1 MPVPITAEHAIPRRL
16 HKDAVFDHLVAAIL
30 DGSLAPGERL
40 RDVDLERWL
49 GVSRTPIRVALARL
63 AGLGLVETASTR
75 ETRVVRRRAGA
86 AADVLAA
93 GCVLAGLAVVD
104 ASATRGAVVRADLA
118 EALDGLL
125 DGLPD
130 GPLGGLLGGLLGG
143 GGRARRPTAGRGA
156 GATAAGL
163 VGDAVQVA
171 SRLTGVAGSNEL
183 LRRRLETTGLVLR
196 HHLPALDREA
206 GRAVLEAL
214 DDLRAVLSAPPPLDA
229 APRSGDA
236 AGGTAGDTAGDAV
249 GHTAGDTIGADV
261 ATVLGGLA
269 ARLVAMAGP
278 GPVAPAPSSATVI
291 GPGRA
296 TLSSGVHAVLS
307 RAVLDGVLAP
317 GERLVDDELIAWLG
331 VSRTPIRT
339 ALERLGDGGLVLLAA
354 NRYTRVALP
363 DADDLDDARSLYA
376 HLLAWSIDRPAAD
389 GGPDPDEVDR
399 LLTGVRPWA
408 HRVEG
413 RPLTA
418 VSLRPASSVLRL
430 LASVPASGALARTL
444 DDVGPRL
451 GHAVVSLGLELPVG
465 AWQSFETSVRE
476 GLTRSD
482 GTRGRAVTALLDA
495 LAPAAATPTSEP

>member
-63 AGLGLVETASTR
+63 AGLGLVETVSTR
-75 ETRVVRRRAGA
+75 ETRVVPRRAGA
-86 AADVLAA
+86 AADALAT
-93 GCVLAGLAVVD
+93 GCVLAALAVVD
-104 ASATRGAVVRADLA
+104 ASATRGSAVRADLV
-118 EALDGLL
+118 EALDELPETL
-125 DGLPD
+125 PDRLPD
-130 GPLGGLLGGLLGG
+130 GPDGLGGAGRA
-143 GGRARRPTAGRGA
+143 GRARRPTIGRGA
-156 GATAAGL
+156 GSTAAGL

-171 SRLTGVAGSNEL
+171 SRLTDVAGSNEL
-183 LRRRLETTGLVLR
+183 LRQRLETTGLVLR

-206 GRAVLEAL
+206 GQAVLEAL
-214 DDLRAVLSAPPPLDA
+214 GDLRAVLSAPPPIDA
-229 APRSGDA
+229 AQRPGGITDDATGDV
-236 AGGTAGDTAGDAV
+236 TGDT
-249 GHTAGDTIGADV
+249 TGADV
-261 ATVLGGLA
+261 AAVLAGLA
-269 ARLVAMAGP
+269 TRVTATAGP
-278 GPVAPAPSSATVI
+278 RPVAPGPRSSTVI
-291 GPGRA
+291 GSGRP
-296 TLSSGVHAVLS
+296 TLSAGVHAVLS

-317 GERLVDDELIAWLG
+317 GERLVDDELTAWLG

-363 DADDLDDARSLYA
+363 DADALGDARALHA

-399 LLTGVRPWA
+399 LLTRVRPWA

-418 VSLRPASSVLRL
+418 VSLRPASTVLRL
-430 LASVPASGALARTL
+430 LAAVPASGALARTL

-451 GHAVVSLGLELPVG
+451 GHAVVTLGLELPVG
-465 AWQSFETSVRE
+465 AWQAFETSVRA

-482 GTRGRAVTALLDA
+482 GTRGRAVATLLGS
-495 LAPAAATPTSEP
+495 LAPGAAATSTTEP

>member
-63 AGLGLVETASTR
+63 AGLGLVETVSTR
-75 ETRVVRRRAGA
+75 ETRVVPRRAGA
-86 AADVLAA
+86 AADALAT

-104 ASATRGAVVRADLA
+104 ASATRGSAVRADLVA
-118 EALDGLL
+118 ALDGLPEAL
-125 DGLPD
+125 PEALPDGLPD
-130 GPLGGLLGGLLGG
+130 GLGGAGGA
-143 GGRARRPTAGRGA
+143 GRARRPTIGRGA

-163 VGDAVQVA
+163 GGNAVQVA

-183 LRRRLETTGLVLR
+183 LRQRLETTGLVLR

-206 GRAVLEAL
+206 GQAVLEAL
-214 DDLRAVLSAPPPLDA
+214 GDLRAVLSAPPPIDA
-229 APRSGDA
+229 AQRSCGITGDA
-236 AGGTAGDTAGDAV
+236 TGDVTGDT
-249 GHTAGDTIGADV
+249 TGADV
-261 ATVLGGLA
+261 AAVLAGLA
-269 ARLVAMAGP
+269 TRVTATAGP
-278 GPVAPAPSSATVI
+278 RHVAPGRRSPTVI
-291 GPGRA
+291 GSGRP
-296 TLSSGVHAVLS
+296 TLSAGVHAVLS

-317 GERLVDDELIAWLG
+317 GERLIDDELTAWLG

-363 DADDLDDARSLYA
+363 DADALGEARALYA

-399 LLTGVRPWA
+399 LLTRVRPWA

-418 VSLRPASSVLRL
+418 VSLRPASTVLRL
-430 LASVPASGALARTL
+430 LAAVPASGALARTL

-451 GHAVVSLGLELPVG
+451 GHAVVTLGLELPVG
-465 AWQSFETSVRE
+465 AWQAFETSVRA

-482 GTRGRAVTALLDA
+482 FTRGRAVTTLLGS
-495 LAPAAATPTSEP
+495 LAPGVAATSTTEP

>member
-1 MPVPITAEHAIPRRL
+1 MPVPTTAEHAIPRRL

-63 AGLGLVETASTR
+63 AGLGLVETGSTR
-75 ETRVVRRRAGA
+75 ETRVVRRGAGA
-86 AADVLAA
+86 AADVLAT

-104 ASATRGAVVRADLA
+104 ASATRGRAVMADLT
-118 EALDGLL
+118 EAL

-130 GPLGGLLGGLLGG
+130 GTLDGLPDGLQ
-143 GGRARRPTAGRGA
+143 A
-156 GATAAGL
+156 
-163 VGDAVQVA
+163 A

-206 GRAVLEAL
+206 GDAVLEAL
-214 DDLRAVLSAPPPLDA
+214 GDLRAVLSAPSPIDA
-229 APRSGDA
+229 ATRSGDTT
-236 AGGTAGDTAGDAV
+236 GGATDGTTDDTA
-249 GHTAGDTIGADV
+249 GADV
-261 ATVLGGLA
+261 AAVLAGLA
-269 ARLVAMAGP
+269 TRLTATAGP
-278 GPVAPAPSSATVI
+278 RPVAPDPTSPTVI
-291 GPGRA
+291 GPGRP

-307 RAVLDGVLAP
+307 RAVLDGVLSP

-339 ALERLGDGGLVLLAA
+339 ALERLGDGGLVQLAA

-363 DADDLDDARSLYA
+363 DADALDDARALYA
-376 HLLAWSIDRPAAD
+376 HLLAWSINRPAAD
-389 GGPDPDEVDR
+389 GGPDPAEVDR
-399 LLTGVRPWA
+399 LLTRVRPWA
-408 HRVEG
+408 RRVEG

-418 VSLRPASSVLRL
+418 VSLRPASTVLRL
-430 LASVPASGALARTL
+430 LAAVPASGALARTL

-451 GHAVVSLGLELPVG
+451 GHAVVSLGLESPVG
-465 AWQSFETSVRE
+465 AWQAFETSVRA

-495 LAPAAATPTSEP
+495 LAPTAAATPTSEP

>member
-86 AADVLAA
+86 AADILAT

-104 ASATRGAVVRADLA
+104 ASATRGPVVRTDLA

-130 GPLGGLLGGLLGG
+130 GPPDGPLGG
-143 GGRARRPTAGRGA
+143 GGRAGRPTAGRGA

-163 VGDAVQVA
+163 VDDAVQVA

-214 DDLRAVLSAPPPLDA
+214 GDLRAVLSAPPPLDA
-229 APRSGDA
+229 APRSCD
-236 AGGTAGDTAGDAV
+236 
-249 GHTAGDTIGADV
+249 AGDTIGADV

-269 ARLVAMAGP
+269 ARLAAMAGP
-278 GPVAPAPSSATVI
+278 CPVAPASTSPTVI
-291 GPGRA
+291 GPGRP

-465 AWQSFETSVRE
+465 AWQSFEAGVRA

-482 GTRGRAVTALLDA
+482 GTRGRAVAALLAA